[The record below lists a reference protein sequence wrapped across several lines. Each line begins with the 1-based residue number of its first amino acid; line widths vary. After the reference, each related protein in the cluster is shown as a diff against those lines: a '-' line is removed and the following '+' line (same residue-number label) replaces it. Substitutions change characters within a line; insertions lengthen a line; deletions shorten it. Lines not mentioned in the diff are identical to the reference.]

1 LTTADDDSIGA
12 GSAAPRIVEVEQR
25 MAQLPMLRKLL
36 NGLVP
41 ISEQDDRPI
50 SGLALDSRVVVGGD
64 AFIALTGA
72 KQHGLAH
79 LEQAINNGA
88 CAVIFDPVGN
98 GGQLAGVVEANSSAS
113 GAQVNSPL
121 QIPMIAVENLGLK
134 LGELAARFYGD
145 PSRSMTVIGITGTN
159 GKTSCSQFLSQML
172 DDCGIIG
179 TLGWG
184 EWGKLNKTQNTT
196 PDALA
201 IQKILAEL
209 LTDKKRV
216 VAMEVSSHGL
226 EQGRVNG
233 VLFKGAVFTN
243 ISRDHLDYHGTMDA
257 YVQAKL
263 ALLNTPG
270 LAFAVVNLDDAYSGQ
285 IIAASPKSVQ
295 LWQFSVNGK
304 TADSGECVNAENIL
318 HKTDGIEFDLRWQD
332 QLQRVKVPLYGDFNV
347 ENVLAVLTVMLA
359 MGISINDAAK
369 RLDHLQPVDGRME
382 RFGGKTDPLIF
393 VDYAHTPDA
402 LDKVLSSMRKHCKQ
416 ALWVVFG
423 CGGNRDTGK
432 RPQMGKIAEQ
442 WADHVVITDDNPRY
456 ENGLDIVNDIL
467 AGCGS
472 TAGDGSRDGSRQSS
486 AFPPSLE
493 VRSVATGT
501 TAWMQDDCKDAG
513 GRAMQGAVAE
523 VEQRMEQLPREPVR
537 PTKIEVI
544 QNREQAIQ
552 QVITKAA
559 VNDCVVIAGKGHEQY
574 QEINGVQLPF
584 SDRLVVMEALKMR
597 AEKL

>member
-1 LTTADDDSIGA
+1 MTTGLNDQSSGVLRLKDLLIGLTTFSD
-12 GSAAPRIVEVEQR
+12 
-25 MAQLPMLRKLL
+25 
-36 NGLVP
+36 
-41 ISEQDDRPI
+41 QDDMPVA
-50 SGLALDSRVVVGGD
+50 GLILDSRESVCGD
-64 AFIALTGA
+64 VFVALAGA

-79 LEQAINNGA
+79 VEQAINNGA
-88 CAVIFDPVGN
+88 CAVIFDPAGN
-98 GGQLAGVVEANSSAS
+98 GRQLAEAFRCDSSTR
-113 GAQVNSPL
+113 V
-121 QIPMIAVENLGLK
+121 PMIAVENLGLK
-134 LGELAARFYGD
+134 LGELAARFYGY
-145 PSRSMTVIGITGTN
+145 PSQFMTVIGITGTN

-184 EWGKLNKTQNTT
+184 EWGKLNKTLNTT

-209 LTDKKRV
+209 LKGKKRT

-233 VLFKGAVFTN
+233 VTFKGAVFTN

-263 ALLNTPG
+263 ELLNKPG
-270 LAFAVVNLDDAYSGQ
+270 LAFAAVNLDDDYSER
-285 IIAASPKSVQ
+285 IIAAVPESVQ
-295 LWQFSVNGK
+295 LWQFSAKGK
-304 TADSGECVNAENIL
+304 TADSGECVSAENIR
-318 HKTDGIEFDLRWQD
+318 HKTDGIEFDVRFRD
-332 QLQRVKVPLYGDFNV
+332 ELQRVQVPLFGDFNV
-347 ENVLAVLTVMLA
+347 ENVLAVLTVMLVMDISLQEA
-359 MGISINDAAK
+359 VKKLAGIK
-369 RLDHLQPVDGRME
+369 PVDGRME
-382 RFGGKTDPLIF
+382 RFGAETDPMIF

-402 LDKVLSSMRKHCKQ
+402 LDKVLSSLRKHCKQ

-467 AGCGS
+467 AGCRS
-472 TAGDGSRDGSRQSS
+472 TAKDIG
-486 AFPPSLE
+486 
-493 VRSVATGT
+493 SVAAGT

-513 GRAMQGAVAE
+513 GRATQGAVAE
-523 VEQRMEQLPREPVR
+523 VEQRMERLPREPVR
-537 PTKIEVI
+537 PAKVEVI

-552 QVITKAA
+552 KVVASAA
-559 VNDCVVIAGKGHEQY
+559 KNDCIVIAGKGHEQY
-574 QEINGVQLPF
+574 QESNGVCVPF
-584 SDRLVVMEALKMR
+584 SDRQVVIDALSR
-597 AEKL
+597 RNR

>member
-1 LTTADDDSIGA
+1 MTGQK
-12 GSAAPRIVEVEQR
+12 EQHSGV
-25 MAQLPMLRKLL
+25 LRLKDLL
-36 NGLVP
+36 NGLATV
-41 ISEQDDRPI
+41 SDQDDMPI
-50 SGLALDSRVVVGGD
+50 GRTGSIPIATLSPSLAVVGLVLDSRDLVRGD
-64 AFIALTGA
+64 VFVALAGA

-79 LEQAINNGA
+79 VEQAINNGA
-88 CAVIFDPVGN
+88 CAVIFDPAGN
-98 GGQLAGVVEANSSAS
+98 GRQLAEA
-113 GAQVNSPL
+113 L
-121 QIPMIAVENLGLK
+121 QSNISTLVPMIAVENLGLK

-145 PSRSMTVIGITGTN
+145 PSRLMTVIGITGTN

-184 EWGKLNKTQNTT
+184 EWGKLNKTLNTT

-209 LTDKKRV
+209 LKNKKRA

-233 VLFKGAVFTN
+233 VRFKGAVFTN

-263 ALLNTPG
+263 ALLKTPG
-270 LAFAVVNLDDAYSGQ
+270 LVFAAVNLDDVYSGR
-285 IIAASPKSVQ
+285 IIAAVPESVQ
-295 LWQFSVNGK
+295 LWQFSAKGK
-304 TADSGECVNAENIL
+304 TADSGESVIAENIR
-318 HKTDGIEFDLRWQD
+318 HETGGIEFDVRWRNELR
-332 QLQRVKVPLYGDFNV
+332 RVKVPLFGDFNV

-359 MGISINDAAK
+359 MGVSLDDAVK
-369 RLDHLQPVDGRME
+369 KLTGVKPVDGRME
-382 RFGGKTDPLIF
+382 RFGAETDPLIF

-402 LDKVLSSMRKHCKQ
+402 LDKVLSSLRKHCKQ
-416 ALWVVFG
+416 DLWVVFG

-467 AGCGS
+467 AGC
-472 TAGDGSRDGSRQSS
+472 RS
-486 AFPPSLE
+486 AK
-493 VRSVATGT
+493 V
-501 TAWMQDDCKDAG
+501 
-513 GRAMQGAVAE
+513 
-523 VEQRMEQLPREPVR
+523 
-537 PTKIEVI
+537 EVI

-552 QVITKAA
+552 KVVASAA
-559 VNDCVVIAGKGHEQY
+559 KNDCIVIAGKGHEQY
-574 QEINGVQLPF
+574 QESNGVCVPF
-584 SDRLVVMEALKMR
+584 SDRQVVIDALSR
-597 AEKL
+597 RNR

>member
-1 LTTADDDSIGA
+1 MQ
-12 GSAAPRIVEVEQR
+12 E
-25 MAQLPMLRKLL
+25 QLPRLKYLL
-36 NGLVP
+36 NGLTSFP
-41 ISEQDDRPI
+41 DQEDRLI
-50 SGLALDSRVVVGGD
+50 TGLTLDSREVVCGD
-64 AFIALTGA
+64 AFIALAGA

-79 LEQAINNGA
+79 VEQAINNGA
-88 CAVIFDPVGN
+88 CAVIFDPAGD
-98 GGQLAGVVEANSSAS
+98 GRQLADIVGANSSAS
-113 GAQVNSPL
+113 GAQVNPPL
-121 QIPMIAVENLGLK
+121 QIPMIAVDNLSLK

-145 PSRSMTVIGITGTN
+145 PSRFMAVIGITGTN
-159 GKTSCSQFLSQML
+159 GKTSCSQFLSQVL

-184 EWGKLNKTQNTT
+184 EWGKLNKTLNTT

-209 LTDKKRV
+209 LKDKKCA

-233 VLFKGAVFTN
+233 VRFKGAVFTN

-263 ALLNTPG
+263 ALLKTPG

-285 IIAASPKSVQ
+285 IIASVPEAVQ
-295 LWQFSVNGK
+295 LWQFSANGK
-304 TADSGECVNAENIL
+304 TADSGECVSAENIV

-359 MGISINDAAK
+359 IGVPLHDDCMDAGGTTPRTGEVEQRMERLPRATHGAVAEAAK
-369 RLDHLQPVDGRME
+369 RLSRIKPVDGRME
-382 RFGGKTDPLIF
+382 RFGAETDPLVF

-402 LDKVLSSMRKHCKQ
+402 LDKVLSSLRKHCKQ

-423 CGGNRDTGK
+423 CGGNRDAGK

-456 ENGLDIVNDIL
+456 ENGLDIVNEIL
-467 AGCGS
+467 AGC
-472 TAGDGSRDGSRQSS
+472 RS
-486 AFPPSLE
+486 AK
-493 VRSVATGT
+493 V
-501 TAWMQDDCKDAG
+501 
-513 GRAMQGAVAE
+513 
-523 VEQRMEQLPREPVR
+523 
-537 PTKIEVI
+537 EVI

-552 QVITKAA
+552 KVITQAA
-559 VNDCVVIAGKGHEQY
+559 ANDYVVIAGKGHEQY

-584 SDRLVVMEALKMR
+584 SDRQVVMEALDRRRFKVQG
-597 AEKL
+597 E